1 MIAIQQIANIDP
13 SRQVQGFDTP
23 LPEHSAEPRSGE
35 GSPPDTVSAG
45 LAEVTLSVR
54 PLPAECQAGKR
65 WETFLHGLAG
75 FSDDFMAEGRDQ
87 GVQPEREEL

>member
-1 MIAIQQIANIDP
+1 MIAIQQIAKIDP
-13 SRQVQGFDTP
+13 SRRVLRFEKP
-23 LPEHSAEPRSGE
+23 L
-35 GSPPDTVSAG
+35 PDTVSAG

-87 GVQPEREEL
+87 GVQPEREGL